1 MPVAAQLW
9 FASRTINTFNSIGT
23 STRGV
28 RIRYGYQVATVRGVI
43 PCAAAKETLRAV
55 GEILLAVAIRPDPLL
70 LQ

>member
-28 RIRYGYQVATVRGVI
+28 RIRYGYQVATVRGVM
-43 PCAAAKETLRAV
+43 PCAAAKEIFRAV